1 MIFYKSQ
8 IMSQRDL
15 KSFKCSSLYSKFEVP
30 RDPGGL
36 PWPGRP
42 ALLCQLHAGLSHPA
56 LAAQTSCL
64 FRLTR
69 LPRSLALALG
79 VHSAWGALP
88 LWVCLADLIS
98 TLKYCSNVS
107 FSVRSTLLPLLNL
120 AAALFSFF
128 PPL

>member
-1 MIFYKSQ
+1 MA
-8 IMSQRDL
+8 
-15 KSFKCSSLYSKFEVP
+15 
-30 RDPGGL
+30 
-36 PWPGRP
+36 RP

-69 LPRSLALALG
+69 LPRSLALALR
-79 VHSAWGALP
+79 VHSAWGAFP